1 MSPSNSQESSMNG
14 HKPLRESIDAAR
26 GAARAGFEQ
35 ARETGKSTFESA
47 RSGVNAALAE
57 THLSD
62 IDLDRVSQEI
72 RRGAEYA
79 ERKAKEYTDTAIRY
93 ARENPVP
100 VALGAIGIGLL
111 VTGLLARRRTV

>member
-1 MSPSNSQESSMNG
+1 MAPSNSQETSGSLNG
-14 HKPLRESIDAAR
+14 HKPLRESVEA
-26 GAARAGFEQ
+26 GRASFDS
-35 ARETGKSTFESA
+35 ARESGKSTFESA
-47 RSGVNAALAE
+47 KSGMSTALADSRF
-57 THLSD
+57 SD
-62 IDLDRVSQEI
+62 IDLDRVSSEI

-79 ERKAKEYTDTAIRY
+79 ERKAKEYTDTAIKY